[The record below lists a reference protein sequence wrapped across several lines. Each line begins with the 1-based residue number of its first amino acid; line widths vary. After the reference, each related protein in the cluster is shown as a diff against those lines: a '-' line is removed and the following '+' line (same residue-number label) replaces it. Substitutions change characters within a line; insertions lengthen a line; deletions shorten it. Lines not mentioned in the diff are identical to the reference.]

1 MILTILLFF
10 MNISLV
16 NSFTESKNMAQLKS
30 QCFNDKC
37 IIKDD
42 FNASVREICSGS
54 VVITLDPTR
63 NLGGINCSNVGN
75 HDGCAIIESLTDFAP
90 TCIIKRYD
98 IPKNG
103 KCYNYKCHLPSTNKY
118 HEVYK
123 IKILPPSP
131 PYSNINIEVTKI
143 DIDLVLCLITL
154 CLALICFVFDP
165 KGFCQILCI
174 SICLGACRDNEDDD
188 ISGDSW

>member
-1 MILTILLFF
+1 

-42 FNASVREICSGS
+42 FNSSVREICTGPA
-54 VVITLDPTR
+54 VISLDPNR
-63 NLGGINCSNVGN
+63 NLGGINCANVGN
-75 HDGCAIIESLTDFAP
+75 HDGCTIIKSLTDFAP

-118 HEVYK
+118 YK
-123 IKILPPSP
+123 GHRIKILPPSP
-131 PYSNINIEVTKI
+131 PYTNINIEVTKI
-143 DIDLVLCLITL
+143 EFDFLCLITL
-154 CLALICFVFDP
+154 FLALICFVFDP
-165 KGFCQILCI
+165 KAFCQILCI
-174 SICLGACRDNEDDD
+174 SICLGACRDSEDDD